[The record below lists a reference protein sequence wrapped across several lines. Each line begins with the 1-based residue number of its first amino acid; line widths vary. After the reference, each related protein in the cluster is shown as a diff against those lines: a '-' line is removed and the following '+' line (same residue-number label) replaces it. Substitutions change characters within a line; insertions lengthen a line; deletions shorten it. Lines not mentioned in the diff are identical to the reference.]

1 MNETLS
7 ELVGEI
13 SELLVPPEKYDQE
26 DAVVEVP
33 TGPSVP
39 YQHSTSRW
47 YLGLE
52 ELKPAFLL
60 KRFSICI
67 WNIQGI

>member
-13 SELLVPPEKYDQE
+13 SDLLVPPEKYDQE

-33 TGPSVP
+33 TGQSAAKLV
-39 YQHSTSRW
+39 
-47 YLGLE
+47 
-52 ELKPAFLL
+52 F
-60 KRFSICI
+60 CI
-67 WNIQGI
+67 NNPLSGGTWGWRS

>member
-26 DAVVEVP
+26 DAVVEVL
-33 TGPSVP
+33 TDQSAAKLV
-39 YQHSTSRW
+39 
-47 YLGLE
+47 
-52 ELKPAFLL
+52 F
-60 KRFSICI
+60 CI
-67 WNIQGI
+67 HISLPGGTWGWRS

>member
-13 SELLVPPEKYDQE
+13 SDLLVPPEKYDQE

-33 TGPSVP
+33 TDQSAAKLV
-39 YQHSTSRW
+39 
-47 YLGLE
+47 
-52 ELKPAFLL
+52 F
-60 KRFSICI
+60 CI
-67 WNIQGI
+67 NNPLSGGTWSWRS

>member
-13 SELLVPPEKYDQE
+13 SDLLVPPEKYDQE

-33 TGPSVP
+33 TGQSAAKLV
-39 YQHSTSRW
+39 
-47 YLGLE
+47 
-52 ELKPAFLL
+52 F
-60 KRFSICI
+60 CI
-67 WNIQGI
+67 NTPLPGGTWGWRS

>member
-13 SELLVPPEKYDQE
+13 SDLLVPPEKYDQE

-33 TGPSVP
+33 TDQSAAKLVLRIDTPPPGGTWGWRS
-39 YQHSTSRW
+39 
-47 YLGLE
+47 
-52 ELKPAFLL
+52 
-60 KRFSICI
+60 
-67 WNIQGI
+67 

>member
-26 DAVVEVP
+26 DAVVEVL
-33 TGPSVP
+33 TDQSAAKLV
-39 YQHSTSRW
+39 
-47 YLGLE
+47 
-52 ELKPAFLL
+52 F
-60 KRFSICI
+60 CI
-67 WNIQGI
+67 NNPLSGGTWGWRS